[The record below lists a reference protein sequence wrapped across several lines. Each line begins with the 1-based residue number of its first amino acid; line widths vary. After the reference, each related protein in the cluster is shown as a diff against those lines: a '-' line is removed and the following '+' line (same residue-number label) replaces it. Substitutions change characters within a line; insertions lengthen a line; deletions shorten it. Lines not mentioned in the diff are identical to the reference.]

1 MRLLEQ
7 IWLRRIVREIIA
19 NRSRT
24 ALTVLSIAVGL
35 FAVSLT
41 FRTQAILSR
50 NVLDFYPSTVPAAII
65 AQVQPVDRQLTST
78 IRRIPGVRAVEGLS
92 HISAR
97 VRVGT
102 TWRALALN
110 GVDDI
115 SSMQVNRL
123 LPDSGAWPAP
133 KRSMLIERSYLDSAG
148 IQLGDTPA
156 IKLENGQEYQ
166 LPVAGSAHDL
176 AVVSGRLGSA
186 VLHGYISL
194 DTAEWLT
201 GSRDVNE
208 FQIAVDDDQRDTAH
222 LRALVERVRAELTDA
237 GCTIVYIRVRD
248 PAVPESYAILKAV
261 FQTLIALGT
270 LSLLLSACL
279 VVNTTSA
286 LLTRHVPQIGIMKA
300 IGARTQDIFVTY
312 LSIVLLIAVIALL
325 IALPAAALCAQ
336 LLATQLAWLL
346 NYTIQDVQ
354 VPLGVVAL
362 ELAAGIITPL
372 LASLYP
378 VSAAAGVTVREAL
391 GSVQAGAAGA
401 RTQLRTPIPG
411 VPIALLYAARSM
423 FRRKA
428 RLILTLAALMCGG
441 AIEITVIST
450 QASLSATLDQVA
462 AYWQQDLTVTF
473 DRLQPSTRV
482 TSEAMQVPGVVGVE
496 HQPAA
501 LAVRRRA
508 NGSES
513 EDRYAIYG
521 VLPASALLRPTL
533 LQGRWLAPDDT
544 DAIVVNVDLL
554 KRELDLAP
562 GDRLALTINGRTTTW
577 QIVGVVTTHLLIFG
591 DSTIDQGVGY
601 ISESAFTQQI
611 TRSLR
616 TNRIIVSTSQHDAA
630 FQAQAGKALEAHF
643 AQLGI
648 QALVQTRSDIR
659 GQITSFVSLIVV
671 LLLVMGLSFV
681 AIGAL
686 SLIGAMSLNVLERT
700 KEIGILR
707 AIGSS
712 HRHITSIVVI
722 EGACIGLLS
731 WVPATLLALPLSKLL
746 SDVLGWS
753 IVSWPLVYVF
763 PPVAPL
769 LWLGVV
775 GLLSACASYIPARRA
790 AQINVRDAL
799 EYQ

>member
-1 MRLLEQ
+1 MDQ
-7 IWLRRIVREIIA
+7 IWLRRIIREIIA

-65 AQVQPVDRQLTST
+65 VQVQPVDRQLTTT

-97 VRVGT
+97 VRIGT
-102 TWRALALN
+102 TWHALALN

-115 SSMQVNRL
+115 TSIQVNRL
-123 LPDSGAWPAP
+123 LPNSGAWPVP
-133 KRSMLIERSYLDSAG
+133 KRSMLIERSYIDGTG
-148 IQLGDTPA
+148 IQSGDSLP
-156 IKLENGQEYQ
+156 IKLEDGQQYQ
-166 LPVAGSAHDL
+166 MPVAGTAHDL
-176 AVVSGRLGSA
+176 AVVSGRLGNA

-208 FQIAVDDDQRDTAH
+208 FQIAVEDDQRDTAH

-237 GCTIVYIRVRD
+237 GCNIVYIRVRD
-248 PAVPESYAILKAV
+248 PGVPESYAILKAV

-300 IGARTQDIFVTY
+300 IGARTHDIFATY
-312 LSIVLLIAVIALL
+312 LSMVLLIALIALL
-325 IALPAAALCAQ
+325 VALPAAALCAQ

-346 NYTIQDVQ
+346 NYTIQDVR
-354 VPLGVVAL
+354 VPFGVIAL

-378 VSAAAGVTVREAL
+378 VSAAASVTVREAL
-391 GSVQAGAAGA
+391 GSVQAGSWSTRAASQVRA
-401 RTQLRTPIPG
+401 PIPG

-428 RLILTLAALMCGG
+428 RLLLTLAALMCGG

-450 QASLSATLDQVA
+450 QASLAATLDQVA

-473 DRLQPSTRV
+473 DLPQSTTRV
-482 TSEAMQVPGVVGVE
+482 TGEAMQVPGIVGVE

-508 NGSES
+508 NGGDS

-521 VLPASALLRPTL
+521 VLPNTALLRPTL
-533 LQGRWLAPDDT
+533 VQGRWLAPDDT
-544 DAIVVNVDLL
+544 NAIVINVDLL
-554 KRELDLAP
+554 KRERDLAL
-562 GDRLALTINGRTTTW
+562 GDRLDITINQRTTAW
-577 QIVGVVTTHLLIFG
+577 QVVGVVTTHLLIYG
-591 DSTIDQGVGY
+591 DSSIDQGVGY
-601 ISESAFTQQI
+601 VSESAFTQQI
-611 TRSLR
+611 YRSQR
-616 TNRIIVSTSQHDAA
+616 TNRIIVTTSQHDAA
-630 FQAQAGKALEAHF
+630 FQKQAGKALEAHF

-648 QALVQTRSDIR
+648 QALVQTRSEIR
-659 GQITSFVSLIVV
+659 AQITSFVSLIVV

-686 SLIGAMSLNVLERT
+686 SLVGAMSLNVLERT

-712 HRHITSIVVI
+712 HRHITGIVVI

-731 WVPATLLALPLSKLL
+731 WIPATLLALPLSKLL

-775 GLLSACASYIPARRA
+775 ALLSASASYIPARRA

-799 EYQ
+799 EHQ